1 MKKTILVT
9 GGAGYIGSITILELL
24 RNTEF
29 EVLSVDNFLN
39 SSSKTFERIKKI
51 TDKVVVN
58 YNIDLRD
65 LRLLRTIF
73 EKHSIDGII
82 HFAALKSVPE
92 SLERPH
98 WYYDN
103 NLNSQLN
110 IMKCC
115 EDYGIKN
122 LIFSSSCS
130 VYGEVQNLPVDE
142 NTPLSEPKCPYA
154 HTKRVGEEM
163 LAFWSPQVKVNTIA
177 LRYFNPVGADP
188 TGLLGEDPRNTP
200 TNLVPVITGSAIGNL
215 PPVKVF
221 GSDYPT
227 RDGSCIRDY
236 VHVND
241 IADAHIKALLYLFER
256 KNSSFFDIINLGTGN
271 GVTVLEMIYAF
282 EQVTQQKLQYEL
294 SDRRA
299 GDVAQ
304 IYSNPQKA
312 QKLLNWF
319 PKYDVYQM
327 MESAWKWQL
336 YLKHEN

>member
-1 MKKTILVT
+1 
-9 GGAGYIGSITILELL
+9 
-24 RNTEF
+24 
-29 EVLSVDNFLN
+29 
-39 SSSKTFERIKKI
+39 
-51 TDKVVVN
+51 
-58 YNIDLRD
+58 
-65 LRLLRTIF
+65 
-73 EKHSIDGII
+73 
-82 HFAALKSVPE
+82 
-92 SLERPH
+92 
-98 WYYDN
+98 
-103 NLNSQLN
+103 
-110 IMKCC
+110 
-115 EDYGIKN
+115 
-122 LIFSSSCS
+122 
-130 VYGEVQNLPVDE
+130 
-142 NTPLSEPKCPYA
+142 
-154 HTKRVGEEM
+154 M

-241 IADAHIKALLYLFER
+241 IADAHIKALLYLFEQ

>member
-1 MKKTILVT
+1 MKKNILVT
-9 GGAGYIGSITILELL
+9 GGAGYIGSITILELI
-24 RNTEF
+24 RNTDF
-29 EVLSVDNFLN
+29 EIISIDNFLN
-39 SSSKTFERIKKI
+39 SSPKTFQRIKNI
-51 TDKVVVN
+51 TGRDIPN
-58 YNIDLRD
+58 YNVDLRD
-65 LRLLRTIF
+65 LKALKEIF
-73 EKHSIDGII
+73 QNHKIDGII

-92 SLERPH
+92 SLIKPH

-115 EDYGIKN
+115 EDFGVEY

-130 VYGEVQNLPVDE
+130 VYGEVQELPVDE
-142 NTPLSEPKCPYA
+142 NTVLSPPKCPYA
-154 HTKRVGEEM
+154 HTKKIGEEI
-163 LAFWSPQVKVNTIA
+163 LAFWSVQQKIHTIA

-188 TGLLGEDPRNTP
+188 SGLLGEDPRNTP

-221 GSDYPT
+221 GTDYPT

-241 IADAHIKALLYLFER
+241 IADAHIKALLYLFEH
-256 KNSSFFDIINLGTGN
+256 KNSSYFDIINLGTGS
-271 GVTVLEMIYAF
+271 GVTVLEMIHAF
-282 EQVTQQKLQYEL
+282 EKVTQQKLNFVL
-294 SDRRA
+294 SERRD

-312 QKLLNWF
+312 KDLIQWV
-319 PKYDVYQM
+319 PKYDVHQM
-327 MESAWKWQL
+327 METAWKWQL
-336 YLKHEN
+336 NLKNEN

>member
-1 MKKTILVT
+1 MKKNILVT
-9 GGAGYIGSITILELL
+9 GGAGYIGSITILELI
-24 RNTEF
+24 RNTDF
-29 EVLSVDNFLN
+29 EIISVDNFLN
-39 SSSKTFERIKKI
+39 SSSKTFQRIKNI
-51 TDKVVVN
+51 TGRDIIN
-58 YNIDLRD
+58 YQMDLRD
-65 LRLLRTIF
+65 LETLKEIF
-73 EKHSIDGII
+73 ENHKIDGII

-92 SLERPH
+92 SLSKPH

-115 EDYGIKN
+115 ELYDVQY

-130 VYGEVQNLPVDE
+130 VYGEVQSLPVDE

-154 HTKRVGEEM
+154 HTKRVGEEI
-163 LAFWSPQVKVNTIA
+163 LHFWAPQTKVNTIA

-241 IADAHIKALLYLFER
+241 IANAHIKALLYLFEG
-256 KNSSFFDIINLGTGN
+256 KNQDFFDIINLGTGT
-271 GVTVLEMIYAF
+271 GVTVLEMINAF
-282 EQVTQQKLQYEL
+282 IKVTGISLEYVLAE
-294 SDRRA
+294 RRE

-312 QKLLNWF
+312 KELLNWV
-319 PKYDVYQM
+319 PKYDVNQM
-327 MESAWKWQL
+327 METAWKWQL
-336 YLKHEN
+336 HLKNEI

>member
-24 RNTEF
+24 RNTDF
-29 EVLSVDNFLN
+29 EVVSLDNYLN
-39 SSSKTFERIKKI
+39 SSPKTFQRIKKI
-51 TDKVVVN
+51 TGKDILN
-58 YNIDLRD
+58 YEIDLRD
-65 LRLLRTIF
+65 LNSLRKVF
-73 EKHSIDGII
+73 ENQKIEGII

-92 SLERPH
+92 SLAKPH

-103 NLNSQLN
+103 NFNSQLN

-115 EDYGIKN
+115 EEFGVQN

-142 NTPLSEPKCPYA
+142 NTPLSEVKCPYA

-163 LAFWSPQVKVNTIA
+163 LSFWAHQSGVNTIA

-188 TGLLGEDPRNTP
+188 SGLLGEDPRNTP
-200 TNLVPVITGSAIGNL
+200 TNLVPVITGSAIGIL

-241 IADAHIKALLYLFER
+241 IADAHIKALIYLFEH
-256 KNSSFFDIINLGTGN
+256 KNTSFFDIINLGTGS
-271 GVTVLEMIYAF
+271 GVTVLEMIQAF
-282 EQVTQQKLQYEL
+282 EKVTGQKLNYIL
-294 SDRRA
+294 SNRRD

-312 QKLLNWF
+312 KKLLNWI
-319 PKYDVYQM
+319 PQYDVNQM
-327 MESAWKWQL
+327 METAWKWQIN
-336 YLKHEN
+336 LKNEI

>member
-9 GGAGYIGSITILELL
+9 GGAGYIGSITILELI
-24 RNTEF
+24 RNTDF
-29 EVLSVDNFLN
+29 EIISVDNFLN
-39 SSSKTFERIKKI
+39 SSPKTFQRIQKI
-51 TDKVVVN
+51 SGREILN
-58 YNIDLRD
+58 YQIDLRD
-65 LRLLRTIF
+65 LENLKEIF
-73 EKHSIDGII
+73 ENHKIDGII

-92 SLERPH
+92 SVAKPH
-98 WYYDN
+98 WYYEN

-115 EDYGIKN
+115 ELFGVKH

-142 NTPLSEPKCPYA
+142 HTPLSEPKCPYA
-154 HTKRVGEEM
+154 HTKRLGEEI
-163 LAFWSPQVKVNTIA
+163 LHFWSNQTQVNTIA

-200 TNLVPVITGSAIGNL
+200 TNLVPVITGSAIGDL

-241 IADAHIKALLYLFER
+241 IADAHIKALIYLFEQ
-256 KNSSFFDIINLGTGN
+256 KNSQYFDIINLGTGS
-271 GVTVLEMIYAF
+271 GVTVLEMIHAF
-282 EQVTQQKLQYEL
+282 IQVTKEKLQYVLAE
-294 SDRRA
+294 RRE

-304 IYSNPQKA
+304 IYSNPLKA
-312 QKLLNWF
+312 KKLLNWV
-319 PKYDVYQM
+319 PQYDVNQM
-327 MESAWKWQL
+327 METAWKWQL
-336 YLKHEN
+336 HLKNEI

>member
-9 GGAGYIGSITILELL
+9 GGAGYIGSITILELI
-24 RNTEF
+24 RNTDF
-29 EVLSVDNFLN
+29 EIISVDNFLN
-39 SSSKTFERIKKI
+39 SSSKTFQRIKKI
-51 TDKVVVN
+51 SGKEIIN
-58 YNIDLRD
+58 YQIDLRD
-65 LRLLRTIF
+65 LENLKEVF
-73 EKHSIDGII
+73 ENHKIDGII

-92 SLERPH
+92 SVAKPH

-115 EDYGIKN
+115 ELYYIKN

-142 NTPLSEPKCPYA
+142 NTPLSEVKCPYA
-154 HTKRVGEEM
+154 HTKKIGEEM
-163 LAFWSPQVKVNTIA
+163 LVFWANQSKVNTIA

-188 TGLLGEDPRNTP
+188 SGLLGEDPRNTP

-241 IADAHIKALLYLFER
+241 IADAHIKALIYLFEK
-256 KNSSFFDIINLGTGN
+256 KNHELFDIINLGTGS
-271 GVTVLEMIYAF
+271 GVTVLEMIHSF
-282 EQVTQQKLQYEL
+282 IKVTGEKLNYILAE
-294 SDRRA
+294 RRE

-312 QKLLNWF
+312 KDLLNWV
-319 PKYDVYQM
+319 PKYDVNQM
-327 MESAWKWQL
+327 METAWKWQI
-336 YLKHEN
+336 YLKNDL